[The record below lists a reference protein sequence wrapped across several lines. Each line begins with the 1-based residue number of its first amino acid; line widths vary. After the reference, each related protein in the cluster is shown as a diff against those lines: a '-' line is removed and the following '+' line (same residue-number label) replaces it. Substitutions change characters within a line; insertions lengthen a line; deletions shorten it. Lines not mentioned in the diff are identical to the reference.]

1 MSDRPYDLVLLGATG
16 FTGSSTA
23 AHLAGRTKGRP
34 WAIAGRDAARLA
46 TIAEQLAV
54 YGDVPEVVVVDVTD
68 ELALQALT
76 SSTRVLATTVGPF
89 ARLGMPVAR
98 ACVATGTD
106 YADITG
112 EPAFVDQ
119 LLRDLDTPA
128 RAAGVRLVT
137 CCGFDSV
144 PHDLAVHHAV
154 QVLPDDEPVVA
165 RGYVQVDAAFSGG
178 TAASAL
184 DAAVDLRRPDRPRR
198 RVVGEGRRVR
208 GMRPRVGRS
217 DDPRGVALP
226 MPTIDPEV
234 VLRSAALLP
243 SYGPDFRYAHH
254 LVVAG
259 PLQAAVLG
267 GAAGLAAALS
277 RLPGGRGALDRLV
290 PARGEGPA
298 PGRRARSSF
307 RTTVHARA
315 AGGARARAVV
325 SGGDPGY
332 DETAR
337 MLGETALGLLDDEVG
352 ELTGVVTPAVAL
364 GDALRARLVSQGQV
378 HEVELHR

>member
-16 FTGSSTA
+16 FTGALTA
-23 AHLAGRTKGRP
+23 AHLAGRTRGRP
-34 WAIAGRDAARLA
+34 WAIAGRDGRRLEQV
-46 TIAEQLAV
+46 AEQLSV
-54 YGDVPEVVVVDVTD
+54 HGDVPEVVVVDVTD
-68 ELALQALT
+68 EVALQALT

-89 ARLGMPVAR
+89 ARLGLPVAR

-112 EPAFVDQ
+112 EPAFVDR
-119 LLRDLDTPA
+119 LVRDLDEPA
-128 RAAGVRLVT
+128 QAAGVRLVPS
-137 CCGFDSV
+137 CGFDSV

-154 QVLPDDEPVVA
+154 QVLPDDEAVTA

-178 TAASAL
+178 TATSAL
-184 DAAVDLRRPDRPRR
+184 DAISDLRRPDRPRR
-198 RVVGEGRRVR
+198 RMVGEGRRVG

-217 DDPRGVALP
+217 DDPRGIALP

-254 LVVAG
+254 LVVPG

-267 GAAGLAAALS
+267 GGVGAAAVLA
-277 RLPGGRGALDRLV
+277 RLPGGRGLLDRLV
-290 PARGEGPA
+290 PAQGEGPA
-298 PGRRARSSF
+298 PGRRARSWF
-307 RTTVHARA
+307 RTTVHAQA
-315 AGGARARAVV
+315 AGGARSRAEV

-337 MLGETALGLLDDEVG
+337 MLGETALGLLDDEVSH
-352 ELTGVVTPAVAL
+352 ETGVVTPAVAL

-378 HEVELHR
+378 HEVELRA